1 MVGRGYPMEKSRMTQ
16 DEMPVD
22 RFRALLTAFCSAHQ
36 IPIVGQTLGVEFEA
50 DSYRVLIASD
60 PRDTER
66 ILVDVV
72 VAALDEPSLDFLM
85 ALHQLNHHA
94 RIEHDWVASVDLSDR
109 LCLHTQRSLATLR
122 VEEVDS
128 ILAEGI
134 NRAEA
139 LETLC
144 KTLAEPA
151 LTAEGSPLGDASTAG
166 LMIRG

>member
-1 MVGRGYPMEKSRMTQ
+1 MEKSRMTQ

-36 IPIVGQTLGVEFEA
+36 IPIGGQTLGVEFEA

-94 RIEHDWVASVDLSDR
+94 RIEHDWVASIDLSDR
-109 LCLHTQRSLATLR
+109 LCLHTQRSLASLR
-122 VEEVDS
+122 VEDIDS

-144 KTLAEPA
+144 KTLAEPPEA
-151 LTAEGSPLGDASTAG
+151 TEDLAGGDPGAPG
-166 LMIRG
+166 LVIRG